1 MSAAAGRGLAELD
14 LKLGYDSAD
23 EALRD
28 FYVPSLA
35 RAVTYDRSVG
45 YFRASA
51 LSVAARGLS
60 RFIAGGGRMR
70 LLVGAEL
77 AEEDAEAMRGATE
90 VSTELASRL
99 ARSLATADDLERRRL
114 EVLAWLAREGR
125 LEVRVAIA
133 VDRDG
138 EPLVGEGQVPY
149 FHEKVGVLR
158 DEFGNG
164 VAFQGSVNESATAWT
179 RNFESFSVYRS
190 WDASADYFDL
200 WVEKLERRWAGEV
213 PDFKVFALP
222 EAVERE
228 LVALAPPEPPPVR
241 DPEEAAEPPDPALVA
256 KVLLTLPRTPAADGL
271 ADATTGVQLFPHQA
285 QVVERLA
292 GQYPRSWLVADEVGL
307 GKTISAGMALRR
319 LWLSGQVR
327 RALILAPANVARQWQ
342 DELFEKFG
350 LWVPRL
356 EGGKLH
362 GAHPDDVRPL
372 ADGANP
378 YELEPLLIASSHL
391 ARRHEQ
397 RRLILGAAPF
407 DLLVVDEAHHA
418 RRQGF
423 ADPSRYRPSRLQ
435 ALLDDLL
442 ERDLLQAVW
451 LLTATPMQV
460 HPLELRDLLRYVG
473 LDGALAEWPAFERY
487 FAELAKDDDA
497 EVSWWR
503 LARALRGT
511 ELPATSGAERAF
523 LERIEAKLGPVARTR
538 IERFE
543 EMVEDPQATVQALGT
558 AGRRDLRA
566 WLRLRGPVGQHVTRH
581 SRSTLREYH
590 RRGLLAEPV
599 AERDVTAVTVHFN
612 DPERVL
618 YEKLDALIDRLTRAH
633 GDRRG
638 AGFVLTV
645 YRRRLT
651 SSWAAIRR
659 TLERRLERERAMEV
673 GEVLAEE
680 AEAQGADD
688 GEGRL
693 VDDRQAVPMSTEDL
707 GEVEEYLRDI
717 ERVEDSKL
725 ERLRADLD
733 VARGSG
739 QSTIVFTQF
748 VDTLEDLRDH
758 LLPAYRSHLATFTG
772 AGGSQ
777 FREGEEWIPVS
788 KRDLV
793 EAVQTGRVSVVL
805 ATDAASEGLNLQSCS
820 YLINYDLPWNP
831 MRVEQRIGR
840 IDRIGQRFATVTVRN
855 YVVPGTVEERV
866 YAALAGRIDDFSELL
881 GSLQPILGA
890 TEEAFRRIF
899 SAPRSE
905 REAAIEQELSG
916 LDDKVSELERSG
928 IDLTG
933 EDPLPVPTP
942 ARSPVTLAELE
953 RLVKDELDLAVASP
967 GRPATFDPAHAS
979 RDPETWTALSTYGHP
994 AIASKLERLAEGW
1007 DADRSAVVVAEETG
1021 GAASLVRADRTPPE
1035 PLLEVAALRSMG
1047 PAEARG
1053 EAEQLAARLAR
1064 ETVVRRGHASE
1075 ELGRRRRARWEEGV
1089 RERFKELV
1097 QETIVAELAVRGGED
1112 GGLDPAVVW
1121 LDLGRDTASGWQYA
1135 ETFRL
1140 ALGMKLSELVPRGL
1154 AAEVPAQITRELRG
1168 RRGGNG
1174 RAVLE
1179 LMERWKH
1186 RHGESG

>member
-99 ARSLATADDLERRRL
+99 ARSLATADDLERSRL

-372 ADGANP
+372 PNGANP
-378 YELEPLLIASSHL
+378 YELEPLLITSSHL
-391 ARRHEQ
+391 ARRPEQ
-397 RRLILGAAPF
+397 RRLIVAAAPF
-407 DLLVVDEAHHA
+407 DLLIVDEAHHA

-435 ALLDDLL
+435 ALLDELL
-442 ERDLLQAVW
+442 ERDMLEATW
-451 LLTATPMQV
+451 LTATPMQV

-473 LDGALAEWPAFERY
+473 LDGALVEWPTFERY
-487 FAELAKDDDA
+487 FAELAKDDDGQ
-497 EVSWWR
+497 VSWWR

-511 ELPATSGAERAF
+511 ELPAHSGAEGAF
-523 LERIEAKLGPVARTR
+523 LERVEAKLGPVARAR
-538 IERFE
+538 VERFE
-543 EMVEDPQATVQALGT
+543 SMAEDPQATVEALGA
-558 AGRRDLRA
+558 AGRRELRA

-590 RRGLLAEPV
+590 RLGLLAEPV
-599 AERDVTAVTVHFN
+599 ADRDVQALPIPFSSAEST
-612 DPERVL
+612 L
-618 YEKLDALIDRLTRAH
+618 YDKLDDLIDRLTRAH

-659 TLERRLERERAMEV
+659 TLERRLERERTMDL
-673 GEVLAEE
+673 GEVLGEE
-680 AEAQGADD
+680 AEAQGVDT
-688 GEGRL
+688 GEGRV
-693 VDDRQAVPMSTEDL
+693 VDDRQAVPMSAEDL
-707 GEVEEYLRDI
+707 GEVEEFLREI
-717 ERVEDSKL
+717 ERVEDSKI
-725 ERLRADLD
+725 EQLRVDLD
-733 VARGSG
+733 AARGSG

-748 VDTLEDLRDH
+748 VDTLEDMRDH

-777 FREGEEWIPVS
+777 FREGEGWIPVS

-793 EAVQTGRVSVVL
+793 EAVRTGRVSVVL

-890 TEEAFRRIF
+890 TEDAFRRIF
-899 SAPRSE
+899 RAPRSE
-905 REAAIEQELSG
+905 REAAIERELSG
-916 LDDKVSELERSG
+916 LGDKVTELEHSG
-928 IDLTG
+928 IDLAG
-933 EDPLPVPTP
+933 EDPLPVPGP
-942 ARSPVTLAELE
+942 APASVTLEELE
-953 RLVKDELDLAVASP
+953 RLVKDELGLAVASP
-967 GRPATFDPAHAS
+967 GRPATFAPARAS

-994 AIASKLERLAEGW
+994 AIETELGRLAEDW
-1007 DADRSAVVVAEETG
+1007 DADRSAVVLAEDTS

-1035 PLLEVAALRSMG
+1035 PLTDVAALRSMG

-1053 EAEQLAARLAR
+1053 EADELAARLVR
-1064 ETVVRRGHASE
+1064 ETVGGRARRTE
-1075 ELGRRRRARWEEGV
+1075 DLLRRRRSRWEEGV

-1097 QETIVAELAVRGGED
+1097 QETVTADLAVRGTQAA
-1112 GGLDPAVVW
+1112 GLDPTVIW
-1121 LDLGRDTASGWQYA
+1121 LELGTDTASGWQYA

-1140 ALGMKLSELVPRGL
+1140 ALGMELSELVPRGL
-1154 AAEVPAQITRELRG
+1154 ADELPARVTPELRG
-1168 RRGGNG
+1168 RRGENG

-1179 LMERWKH
+1179 LMERWKGRGH
-1186 RHGESG
+1186 EAS

>member
-1 MSAAAGRGLAELD
+1 MSAGAGRGLAELD

-28 FYVPSLA
+28 FYVPALA
-35 RAVTYDRSVG
+35 RATTYDRSVG

-90 VSTELASRL
+90 VPAELAARL

-114 EVLAWLAREGR
+114 EVLAWLARERR
-125 LEVRVAIA
+125 LEVRVAVA

-138 EPLVGEGQVPY
+138 EPLVGEAQVPY

-158 DEFGNG
+158 DAFGNG

-200 WVEKLERRWAGEV
+200 WVEKLERRWAGDV
-213 PDFKVFALP
+213 PDFRVFALP

-241 DPEEAAEPPDPALVA
+241 DPEEGAQAADPALVA
-256 KVLLTLPRTPAADGL
+256 KVLLTMPRTAGSEAI
-271 ADATTGVQLFPHQA
+271 AQTTTGVQLFPHQA

-319 LWLSGQVR
+319 LWLAGQVR

-350 LWVPRL
+350 LWFPRL

-391 ARRHEQ
+391 ARRPEQ
-397 RRLILGAAPF
+397 RRLILAAAPF

-435 ALLDDLL
+435 LLLDELL
-442 ERDLLQAVW
+442 ERDLLEAAW

-473 LDGALAEWPAFERY
+473 LDGALAEWPTFERY

-497 EVSWWR
+497 HVSWWR

-511 ELPATSGAERAF
+511 RLPPLDDADRAF
-523 LERIEAKLGPVARTR
+523 LQRVEAKLGPVARTR

-543 EMVEDPQATVQALGT
+543 HAAEDPQAVVDALG
-558 AGRRDLRA
+558 ASGRRELRA
-566 WLRLRGPVGQHVTRH
+566 WLRLRGPVGQHLTRH

-599 AERDVTAVTVHFN
+599 AERDVQALPVSFSVAEST
-612 DPERVL
+612 L
-618 YEKLDALIDRLTRAH
+618 YEKLDSLIDRLTRAH

-659 TLERRLERERAMEV
+659 TLERRLERERAMDV
-673 GEVLAEE
+673 GEVLGEE
-680 AEAQGADD
+680 AESQGVDT
-688 GEGRL
+688 GEGRV
-693 VDDRQAVPMSTEDL
+693 VDDRQAVPMSPEDL
-707 GEVEEYLRDI
+707 GEVEGYLRDI
-717 ERVEDSKL
+717 ERIEDSKL
-725 ERLRADLD
+725 DRLRADLD
-733 VARGSG
+733 AARGSG

-748 VDTLEDLRDH
+748 VDTLEDVRDR

-772 AGGSQ
+772 EGGSQ
-777 FREGEEWIPVS
+777 FREGDGWIPVS

-793 EAVQTGRVSVVL
+793 EAVRTGRVSVVL

-881 GSLQPILGA
+881 GNLQPILGA
-890 TEEAFRRIF
+890 TEDAFRRIF
-899 SAPRSE
+899 RAPRSE
-905 REAAIEQELSG
+905 REAAIAQELSE
-916 LDDKVSELERSG
+916 LDEKVTELERSG
-928 IDLTG
+928 IDLAG

-942 ARSPVTLAELE
+942 ARSPVTLEELQC
-953 RLVKDELDLAVASP
+953 LVQGELGLSVSSP
-967 GRPATFDPAHAS
+967 GRPATFDPARAS

-994 AIASKLERLAEGW
+994 RLEDELERLAEGW
-1007 DADRSAVVVAEETG
+1007 ESDRSAAVIAEDPG
-1021 GAASLVRADRTPPE
+1021 GSASVVRADRTPPE
-1035 PLLEVAALRSMG
+1035 PLLEVVALRSMG

-1053 EAEQLAARLAR
+1053 DAEQLAVRLAR
-1064 ETVVRRGHASE
+1064 EAFASRGRNSE
-1075 ELGRRRRARWEEGV
+1075 ELSRRRRARWVEGV

-1097 QETIVAELAVRGGED
+1097 QETVVVELALRTTQTEGP
-1112 GGLDPAVVW
+1112 DPTVVW
-1121 LDLGRDTASGWQYA
+1121 LDLGRDTVTGWQYA
-1135 ETFRL
+1135 ETFRR
-1140 ALGMKLSELVPRGL
+1140 ALGMELSELVPRDL
-1154 AAEVPAQITRELRG
+1154 AAKVPTRATRELRG
-1168 RRGGNG
+1168 RREENG

-1179 LMERWKH
+1179 LMERWKG
-1186 RHGESG
+1186 RGEPR